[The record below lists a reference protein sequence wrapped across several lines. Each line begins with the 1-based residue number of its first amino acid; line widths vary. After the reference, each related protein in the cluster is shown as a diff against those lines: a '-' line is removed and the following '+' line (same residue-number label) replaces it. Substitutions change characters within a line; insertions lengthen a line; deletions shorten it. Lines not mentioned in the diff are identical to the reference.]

1 MIQIFITDMS
11 IKDKI
16 SSKEPHNITVISFND
31 NKSTI
36 NQIKKTPDG
45 PIEIY
50 DYTHNN
56 EHGEN
61 QILLVSDHIN
71 QTGDNPLIGNQHKT
85 TEQFVDISDLY
96 KTKGGAI
103 THCLG
108 KNFNTHKHKHQYP
121 STYLC
126 YISIIAKAIG
136 RKNIKAFLI
145 NTTQDTPN
153 D

>member
-1 MIQIFITDMS
+1 MIQIFITDIS

-16 SSKEPHNITVISFND
+16 SPKEPHNITVINFND

-36 NQIKKTPDG
+36 NQIKKTPTG
-45 PIEIY
+45 PIAIY

-61 QILLVSDHIN
+61 EILLVSDHIN

-85 TEQFVDISDLY
+85 IEPFVDISDLY
-96 KTKGGAI
+96 KTKGGVI
-103 THCLG
+103 TYCLG
-108 KNFNTHKHKHQYP
+108 KNFNTHKHQHQYP

-145 NTTQDTPN
+145 NTTQGAPN